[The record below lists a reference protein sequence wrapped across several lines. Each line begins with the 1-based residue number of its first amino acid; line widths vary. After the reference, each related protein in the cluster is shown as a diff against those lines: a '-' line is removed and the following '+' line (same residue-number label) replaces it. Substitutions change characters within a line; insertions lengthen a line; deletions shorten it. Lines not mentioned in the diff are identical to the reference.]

1 LSKPIKILLVIILV
15 IAGIFASGCLSENED
30 TSKSTG
36 SENIYHSQTELADTD
51 SQEYQDTDSQE
62 YQDTGSHN
70 SQDTDS
76 QEYQDTDSQEYQ
88 DQKSSYSSQGTQG
101 VDNTYTL
108 IDTDF
113 DYEYGAT
120 DLMYHADLMKGD
132 TVEVEATSNLPVN
145 FISGDD
151 QFYQSYLMGS
161 GNVNSFMND
170 GMDKGSV
177 YQEESYSGA
186 TYYSLNKEM
195 NRKSFN
201 LIIQNPEGDSSLEGH
216 IKIVVHSQYTKSEH
230 DSGDGY

>member
-1 LSKPIKILLVIILV
+1 
-15 IAGIFASGCLSENED
+15 
-30 TSKSTG
+30 
-36 SENIYHSQTELADTD
+36 
-51 SQEYQDTDSQE
+51 
-62 YQDTGSHN
+62 
-70 SQDTDS
+70 
-76 QEYQDTDSQEYQ
+76 
-88 DQKSSYSSQGTQG
+88 
-101 VDNTYTL
+101 
-108 IDTDF
+108 
-113 DYEYGAT
+113 
-120 DLMYHADLMKGD
+120 MKGD

-177 YQEESYSGA
+177 YQEESYSGS